1 MKHCMRSTFFFRQN
15 VLLLISIIYL
25 VMSSCSND
33 LSNKQVE
40 LTDEFCKNVREYD
53 EVGAFSE
60 GYAPVRKGEKW
71 GFIDVSGNEVIP
83 CSFSKKG
90 KFVGGYALVD
100 KQYIDVHGEKAT
112 LSKSEI
118 AGLKSLAQDTVSL
131 IKFEKDGRWGYKN
144 QRGDTIV
151 PARYSGLGNFHNG
164 VALAVLTTEVV
175 AKSDDDFEFIGRAIP
190 CYSGDEEY
198 DKRIQE
204 LYEEVFIYG
213 YVDTKGQDTFTADD
227 FKRIEDKLH
236 QREEE
241 ERKDREELER
251 LMREGPDWLQGTWQ
265 VRMDDENGDFIGW
278 MYNTFDH
285 GKLTVRAGDMS
296 FDYTYKLDSSLRSI
310 EFGDGGEYSI
320 IMGDKSVHTHD
331 GQKLEKISELSSVSS
346 DSSSPSSHSS
356 STSYAS
362 SRDKELRI
370 MNQLHEL
377 GEKGKRMM
385 PRIEAL
391 YRRQQQAQRQGIL
404 SNPQAQFDLNDA
416 INELIDIK
424 NEQIRLAEQLGD
436 PQLVKEYKEQ
446 RSQIYAAKDRMLYG
460 R

>member
-1 MKHCMRSTFFFRQN
+1 MKHCMRFTFFFRQN

-175 AKSDDDFEFIGRAIP
+175 AKSDDDLNL
-190 CYSGDEEY
+190 SEE
-198 DKRIQE
+198 
-204 LYEEVFIYG
+204 
-213 YVDTKGQDTFTADD
+213 
-227 FKRIEDKLH
+227 
-236 QREEE
+236 
-241 ERKDREELER
+241 
-251 LMREGPDWLQGTWQ
+251 
-265 VRMDDENGDFIGW
+265 
-278 MYNTFDH
+278 
-285 GKLTVRAGDMS
+285 
-296 FDYTYKLDSSLRSI
+296 
-310 EFGDGGEYSI
+310 
-320 IMGDKSVHTHD
+320 
-331 GQKLEKISELSSVSS
+331 
-346 DSSSPSSHSS
+346 
-356 STSYAS
+356 
-362 SRDKELRI
+362 
-370 MNQLHEL
+370 
-377 GEKGKRMM
+377 
-385 PRIEAL
+385 
-391 YRRQQQAQRQGIL
+391 
-404 SNPQAQFDLNDA
+404 
-416 INELIDIK
+416 
-424 NEQIRLAEQLGD
+424 
-436 PQLVKEYKEQ
+436 
-446 RSQIYAAKDRMLYG
+446 
-460 R
+460 

>member
-1 MKHCMRSTFFFRQN
+1 
-15 VLLLISIIYL
+15 
-25 VMSSCSND
+25 MSSCSND

-164 VALAVLTTEVV
+164 VALALLTTAEVL
-175 AKSDDDFEFIGRAIP
+175 KSDDEFELAVLAP
-190 CYSGDEEY
+190 TADSSDEEINQRMQ
-198 DKRIQE
+198 D
-204 LYEEVFIYG
+204 LYEEIFIYG
-213 YVDTKGQDTFTADD
+213 YVDTKGNDTFTPAD
-227 FKRIEDKLH
+227 FKCVEDKLNL
-236 QREEE
+236 REEE
-241 ERKDREELER
+241 RREEER
-251 LMREGPDWLQGTWQ
+251 LMREGPDWLQGTWR
-265 VRMDDENGDFIGW
+265 VPMEDEDGNFIGW

-285 GKLTVRAGDMS
+285 GKLTISAGYMT
-296 FDYTYKLDSSLRSI
+296 FDYTYTTDFRTI
-310 EFGDGGEYSI
+310 EFGNDGEYYI
-320 IMGDKSVHTHD
+320 DMVEKTVCTHD
-331 GQKLEKISELSSVSS
+331 WKQLEKVSELSSN
-346 DSSSPSSHSS
+346 SSSSS
-356 STSYAS
+356 STSSTSSSMTSAS
-362 SRDKELRI
+362 DRDNELRI
-370 MNQLHEL
+370 MNRLHEL

-385 PRIEAL
+385 PKIEAL
-391 YRRQQQAQRQGIL
+391 YLKQQQAQRQGIL

-416 INELIDIK
+416 INDLLDIK

-446 RSQIYAAKDRMLYG
+446 RSQILAAKDRMLYG
-460 R
+460 M